1 MIIKIESGW
10 SGDIT
15 FSFSIVGAMIQN
27 RLEWLT
33 LFTFLYFSALKHM
46 SMIKII
52 CSLIPRFIFLLLYFH
67 RCLCL
72 QMALM
77 RCYKIIVTC
86 DMCRIFKKLEIISH
100 IFKQKNLQNETTI
113 YACMWWRKSKDYTIF
128 IYFFMKIGN
137 KIKWNPA
144 AIVTL
149 SCKYSQ

>member
-1 MIIKIESGW
+1 
-10 SGDIT
+10 
-15 FSFSIVGAMIQN
+15 
-27 RLEWLT
+27 
-33 LFTFLYFSALKHM
+33 M

-52 CSLIPRFIFLLLYFH
+52 CSLIPRFIFLLLYFL

-149 SCKYSQ
+149 YCKYSQ